1 MTACFSQV
9 REIWVQLAWPD
20 SAGAFI
26 FVTRL
31 TDVSATYS
39 VATLTYSYSVHIE
52 TWHIQFISQN
62 HKGNWG
68 SCAVMTRLILSTAEF
83 LQWGRVL
90 LRDDNAQDW
99 EEPAG
104 PRPQEFH
111 SAGNACS
118 KTEPGVGT
126 ELRQRC
132 QQALCQHKGLSGRA
146 DMLYTQKQSSCFL
159 SSSIIY
165 TQTQSLHFSV
175 ALLLFLLFF
184 SISTLCFSAFA
195 PPRFLLALHR
205 PEQHRACACFPGSP
219 APGPGLAGCGARH
232 GGIMRGGGERAGL
245 QGSEWTAVQHGP
257 GSAERS

>member
-132 QQALCQHKGLSGRA
+132 QQALCQHKGLSGRVIHTKTKQLLLVVINHLHSNA
-146 DMLYTQKQSSCFL
+146 IPPLLCSPASFPSFFLHLYPLFL
-159 SSSIIY
+159 RLCSSS
-165 TQTQSLHFSV
+165 L
-175 ALLLFLLFF
+175 
-184 SISTLCFSAFA
+184 SASSA
-195 PPRFLLALHR
+195 
-205 PEQHRACACFPGSP
+205 SP
-219 APGPGLAGCGARH
+219 
-232 GGIMRGGGERAGL
+232 
-245 QGSEWTAVQHGP
+245 WTT
-257 GSAERS
+257 